1 MTVSETTADFKLAAT
16 ITDAQPTHPAVFP
29 PTTGSQSHKPTEA
42 LASKINDCEL
52 SSRIPYICHPQSMCE
67 LRSLA
72 KITKVRASRAKGLIF
87 VDKGKNETYVAG
99 VTSVTYY
106 MNIRKLS

>member
-1 MTVSETTADFKLAAT
+1 MTVSETTADFKLTAT

-52 SSRIPYICHPQSMCE
+52 SARIPHIRHPQSMCE
-67 LRSLA
+67 P
-72 KITKVRASRAKGLIF
+72 KVSGKDHESFGANRAKGLIF
-87 VDKGKNETYVAG
+87 VDKEK
-99 VTSVTYY
+99 TSPMSLVLP
-106 MNIRKLS
+106 R